1 MFIPSKKV
9 HNEYGTFDS
18 EPEWWCFEQKILP
31 RMKNGEI
38 VNVSLHDTF
47 TIIPPLKKTVA
58 IQLKTKV
65 KYVERSVEQAAEY
78 TCDFTYDVE
87 TEHGLQHH
95 VVEYKSNYSAKAR
108 DYSLRRKLIRRLLAE
123 WNETAGWEKYVFD
136 EYREK
141 DLETPPKKPRKKR
154 EPKQPKKSVVTEFA
168 VDIKTSKMTIKK

>member
-31 RMKNGEI
+31 RMKRGEI

-154 EPKQPKKSVVTEFA
+154 EKKVKPKK
-168 VDIKTSKMTIKK
+168 IK